1 MRVSE
6 AMEREVP
13 LAHPHQTIEEIMCV
27 MARIDA
33 GVLPV
38 GEDGRL
44 IGLITHR
51 DITMR
56 AFVAGPGP
64 ATPVGDVMR
73 RNVKFCFDDEDT
85 RQVARNMADQQLQRR
100 LLVVKRNKRLV
111 GVLSFGDLAISQGHA
126 RGVKR
131 LSASRG
137 RRRSALADV
146 TLRRIASDGRVGCH
160 GYR

>member
-1 MRVSE
+1 MRVSD
-6 AMEREVP
+6 AMERDVC
-13 LAHPHQTIEEIMCV
+13 LANPHQTIEEIVRV
-27 MARIDA
+27 MAQIDA

-38 GEDGRL
+38 GEDDRL

-51 DITMR
+51 DIAMH

-64 ATPVGDVMR
+64 ATPVRDVMH

-85 RQVARNMADQQLQRR
+85 DQVVRNLADQQLLRQ

-111 GVLSFGDLAISQGHA
+111 GVLSLGDLAISQGRA

-131 LSASRG
+131 LRASRG
-137 RRRSALADV
+137 RRRSVQA
-146 TLRRIASDGRVGCH
+146 
-160 GYR
+160 